1 MDVVLL
7 GAGGAASAVLAAVGR
22 WSHANVTIISRNPTR
37 AALLARRYAD
47 VAHIETDARRAVAR
61 AKLIVN
67 STPVGQHED
76 SHPVEASAIPSGAA
90 VMDLVYRRGET
101 PWIRAVRARGNPAQ
115 DGMPMLIEQGALSFR
130 QWFGIEPDR
139 EAMRLTLL

>member
-1 MDVVLL
+1 
-7 GAGGAASAVLAAVGR
+7 
-22 WSHANVTIISRNPTR
+22 VTIISRNPKR
-37 AALLARRYAD
+37 AGLLAARYPD
-47 VAHIETDARRAVAR
+47 VAHPETDARRAVAR

-67 STPVGQHED
+67 ATPVGQHDD
-76 SHPVEASAIPSGAA
+76 SHPVDASVIPSGAA

-139 EAMRLTLL
+139 EAMRRTLF